1 MPPDKQAQQL
11 VAFSDFGLIIFPVLL
26 FTIPK
31 LFGFYL
37 PQDMH
42 SSAGRWSLI
51 ILTDILPWIAI
62 GGCVLRYSGNS
73 TIHTRSGARAEDPL
87 LTLRFAACLMV
98 LFGHYFGV
106 VFLIRDP
113 ATVDQ
118 HPALRLLMSSPW
130 AGVWLFF
137 ALSGYLMGKGFF
149 SGRYALDN
157 EGISRFVANRFF
169 RIFPVYIAAV
179 LLIGL
184 LVTPAIFR
192 PANLWMLVQTLT
204 LDYNGAL
211 PINVIGALWS
221 VSTEFQFYLLAP
233 FLAMLINGFDGRF
246 GRLRLGY
253 WSIFVVILFGVM
265 LNSYIA
271 HKLSMA
277 GTLKTGGFYKSV
289 YTPLGGNLYLFVSG
303 MLLAKL
309 IQRDQPVRT
318 PRNLLLG
325 MLVLAGLYLALTLS
339 ASFTFYAEYHAGVY
353 LLFAPIVALLGA
365 LIVIFLFEASK
376 LAGAPVAIVRW
387 TQFGGT
393 LTYCLYVLH
402 PPIMEAVRELAP
414 RAINFT
420 DQLLYAP
427 LVGCA
432 LFFASYAFYRF
443 VEKPCSAFR
452 R

>member
-1 MPPDKQAQQL
+1 VEPGTEARQL
-11 VAFSDFGLIIFPVLL
+11 VAYRNFGLFIVPVLI
-26 FTIPK
+26 FTVPK

-37 PQDMH
+37 PQDIH
-42 SSAGRWSLI
+42 SSAQRWSFI

-62 GGCVLRYSGNS
+62 SGLVLRYAGNPAV
-73 TIHTRSGARAEDPL
+73 HTKSGARAEDPL
-87 LTLRFAACLMV
+87 LTFRFAACLMV

-106 VFLIRDP
+106 VFLIPGSAIMDI
-113 ATVDQ
+113 
-118 HPALRLLMSSPW
+118 HPALRFLMASPW

-149 SGRYALDN
+149 SGRYALNN

-169 RIFPVYIAAV
+169 RIFPIYLSAV
-179 LLIGL
+179 LLVGL

-192 PANLWMLVQTLT
+192 PENLWMLVQTLT
-204 LDYNGAL
+204 LDFDGAL

-233 FLAMLINGFDGRF
+233 FLALLINALDGRA
-246 GRLRLGY
+246 GRFRLGY
-253 WSIFVVILFGVM
+253 WSIGAVILLGIL
-265 LNSYIA
+265 LNCYIA

-289 YTPLGGNLYLFVSG
+289 YAPLGGNLYLFVSG

-309 IQRDQPVRT
+309 IQRDKPARQT
-318 PRNLLLG
+318 RNLPLG
-325 MLVLAGLYLALTLS
+325 MLLLAALCCALS
-339 ASFTFYAEYHAGVY
+339 IGASFTFYAEYHAGAY
-353 LLFAPIVALLGA
+353 LLFGPVFALLGA
-365 LIVIFLFEASK
+365 LVVIFLFETSK
-376 LAGAPVAIVRW
+376 LAGAPLLLVRW

-402 PPIMEAVRELAP
+402 PPIMVAVRDLAP
-414 RAINFT
+414 QAIHFR

-427 LVGCA
+427 VTAGA
-432 LFFASYAFYRF
+432 LFLASYVFYRF
-443 VEKPCSAFR
+443 IEKPCSAWR

>member
-1 MPPDKQAQQL
+1 MEPGKEARQL
-11 VAFSDFGLIIFPVLL
+11 VRYRNFGIIIFPVLL
-26 FTIPK
+26 FTVPK

-37 PQDMH
+37 PQDMQ
-42 SSAGRWSLI
+42 SPGQRWLLI
-51 ILTDILPWIAI
+51 ILTDILPWVAI
-62 GGCVLRYSGNS
+62 SGFLLRVSGNPS
-73 TIHTRSGARAEDPL
+73 VHTKSGARAEDPL

-106 VFLIRDP
+106 VFLTPGP
-113 ATVDQ
+113 ASMDR

-157 EGISRFVANRFF
+157 EGISRFVANRLF
-169 RIFPVYIAAV
+169 RIFPVYLSAV
-179 LLIGL
+179 FLIGL
-184 LVTPAIFR
+184 IVTPAIFQ
-192 PANLWMLVQTLT
+192 PENLWMLVQTLT
-204 LDYNGAL
+204 MDYDGAL

-233 FLAMLINGFDGRF
+233 FLAMLINAINSRF
-246 GRLRLGY
+246 RLGY
-253 WSIFVVILFGVM
+253 WSIFVVILLGVL

-271 HKLSMA
+271 HILSMA

-309 IQRDQPVRT
+309 IQRDKPERKT
-318 PRNLLLG
+318 RNLPLG
-325 MLVLAGLYLALTLS
+325 MLVLAALCCALTIA
-339 ASFTFYAEYHAGVY
+339 ASFTFYAEYHAGAY
-353 LLFAPIVALLGA
+353 LLFGPIFALLGV
-365 LIVIFLFEASK
+365 LIVIFLFETSK
-376 LAGAPVAIVRW
+376 PAGAPLVIVRW

-414 RAINFT
+414 KTITFR

-427 LVGCA
+427 LAGG
-432 LFFASYAFYRF
+432 LLLFASYIFFRF
-443 VEKPCSAFR
+443 IEKPGSALR

>member
-1 MPPDKQAQQL
+1 MEPGKEAQQL
-11 VAFSDFGLIIFPVLL
+11 VRYRNFGLIIFPVLL
-26 FTIPK
+26 FTVPK

-42 SSAGRWSLI
+42 SSGQRWSFI

-62 GGCVLRYSGNS
+62 SGFLLRYSGNPS
-73 TIHTRSGARAEDPL
+73 VHTKSGARAEDPL

-106 VFLIRDP
+106 VFLIPGP
-113 ATVDQ
+113 AGMDR

-149 SGRYALDN
+149 SGRYAIDN

-169 RIFPVYIAAV
+169 RIFPVYVAAV
-179 LLIGL
+179 LVIGL
-184 LVTPAIFR
+184 IVTPAIFQ
-192 PANLWMLVQTLT
+192 PGNLWMLVQTLT
-204 LDYNGAL
+204 MDYDGAL

-233 FLAMLINGFDGRF
+233 FLAMLIIAIDRRF
-246 GRLRLGY
+246 RLGY
-253 WSIFVVILFGVM
+253 WSIFIVILLGLL
-265 LNSYIA
+265 LNAYIA
-271 HKLSMA
+271 HRLSMA

-289 YTPLGGNLYLFVSG
+289 YAPLGGNLYLFVSG

-309 IQRDQPVRT
+309 IQRDQPART
-318 PRNLLLG
+318 ARNLALG
-325 MLVLAGLYLALTLS
+325 MLVLAALCLALTMA
-339 ASFTFYAEYHAGVY
+339 ASFTFYAEYHAGAY
-353 LLFAPIVALLGA
+353 LLFGPAFALVGA
-365 LIVIFLFEASK
+365 LIVIYLFETSK
-376 LAGAPVAIVRW
+376 LTGAPSAIVRW

-402 PPIMEAVRELAP
+402 PPIMEAIRDFAP
-414 RAINFT
+414 KAVTFR

-427 LVGCA
+427 LVGG
-432 LFFASYAFYRF
+432 LLLFASYVFYRF
-443 VEKPCSAFR
+443 VEKPGSVLR